1 MKNFQ
6 IRIFSNK
13 KNLYFQLIFP
23 RDRDLFLHDRAII
36 RESFCV
42 SIYRRIL
49 GFLFNRDVSEEWIRI
64 SSAEAKSRISHRI
77 DIGDETVKIFG
88 IYSFHRFSA
97 KIRKALSSWV
107 KALGARQLCQMSFFG
122 ACKSYRL
129 FRTNIL
135 SNISSSV
142 LLFFSREMFHFN
154 LAMSYNF

>member
-13 KNLYFQLIFP
+13 KILYFRLIFP
-23 RDRDLFLHDRAII
+23 RDIETSSSMIVPSSVWVILCIYLSTNFWISVQSWCI
-36 RESFCV
+36 RRMDSHQQ
-42 SIYRRIL
+42 R
-49 GFLFNRDVSEEWIRI
+49 GSEVQ
-64 SSAEAKSRISHRI
+64 KVSHRI

-107 KALGARQLCQMSFFG
+107 KALGARQLCQMSFFD

-129 FRTNIL
+129 FRTNIP
-135 SNISSSV
+135 SNISPSV
-142 LLFFSREMFHFN
+142 LLFFSHETFHFN
-154 LAMSYNF
+154 LAI